1 MSADRSPSTD
11 VVPRRSAAAPRR
23 LSPTNP
29 FVRFLPSEIEQ
40 SVPDRFEQQVRRYA
54 DRVAVRSTSGELTYE
69 ALNVAANRVAHAIL
83 ERRGARSE
91 PVALLLERGVAPLA
105 AILGILKAGK
115 LYAPLEPA
123 HPAERLAYMLEDAQ
137 VGLVLADAEH
147 LTLAR
152 QVARPSVD
160 VEDVGKLMS
169 HGPVENPTVSISPDT
184 GAYLLYTSGSTGRPK
199 AVLQNHRN
207 LLHSTRAYTND
218 LHISADDRTILLFPY
233 SMTGS
238 VPNTFAALLN
248 GACLLP
254 FSVRGDGIDTLADW
268 LVQRRVTVF
277 RVAVSVFRHFVD
289 TLAPGRTFPDV
300 RAVQI
305 GGEPVIRQDVD
316 RFRAHFLPG
325 SLLVNG
331 LGATET
337 STLSHYCLD
346 HETEIEGDLVPVGY
360 PPEGIEVLLLDE
372 GGHEVPAGEVGEI
385 TARGRFLAVEYWRQ
399 PELTR
404 TAFLPNPN
412 GGEARLYRTGDLG
425 RKGPDGCL
433 VHLGRKDFQVKIR
446 GMRIEIAEIEAALL
460 DLDAIRQTVVAWQD
474 WTGDARLVA
483 YLVAEE
489 GPKPSVERL
498 RSALRARLPAHMVP
512 ATFVFLDALPLT
524 ANWKIDRHALP
535 PPGRARPILDTA
547 FVAPRTEVE
556 RTIAR
561 IWSDVLDLDAVGIH
575 DDFLALGGDSL
586 LATRLVARV
595 RDTFKVAPS
604 LRALLQANTV
614 AQMAEAI
621 VQRRAEELQAVEVE
635 HLLNHVEAL
644 TDDEAAGRL
653 LEEPD

>member
-1 MSADRSPSTD
+1 
-11 VVPRRSAAAPRR
+11 
-23 LSPTNP
+23 
-29 FVRFLPSEIEQ
+29 
-40 SVPDRFEQQVRRYA
+40 
-54 DRVAVRSTSGELTYE
+54 
-69 ALNVAANRVAHAIL
+69 VAHAIL
-83 ERRGARSE
+83 DRRGARSE

-123 HPAERLAYMLEDAQ
+123 QPAERLAYMLDDAQ

-152 QVARPSVD
+152 QVAGPGVD
-160 VEDVGKLMS
+160 VEDVGELMS
-169 HGPVENPTVSISPDT
+169 HGPVENPTVSIPPDT

-207 LLHSTRAYTND
+207 LLHSTRAYAND

-238 VPNTFAALLN
+238 VPNLFAALLN

-254 FSVRGDGIDTLADW
+254 FSVREDGIDNLADW
-268 LVQRRVTVF
+268 LVQERITVL
-277 RVAVSVFRHFVD
+277 RLAVSVFRHFVD

-331 LGATET
+331 LGTTET

-372 GGHEVPAGEVGEI
+372 DGHEVPAGEVGEI
-385 TARGRFLAVEYWRQ
+385 TARGRFLAVEYWRR

-404 TAFLPNPN
+404 SAFLPDPD
-412 GGEARLYRTGDLG
+412 GGDARLYRTGDLG

-446 GMRIEIAEIEAALL
+446 GMRIETAEIEAALV
-460 DLDAIRQTVVAWQD
+460 DLAEIRRAVVVARQD
-474 WTGDARLVA
+474 QAGDARLLA
-483 YLVAEE
+483 YLVVEE
-489 GPKPSVERL
+489 GYKPSVEWL
-498 RSALRARLPAHMVP
+498 RSALQARLPAHMVP
-512 ATFVFLDALPLT
+512 ATFMFLDALPLT
-524 ANWKIDRHALP
+524 ANWKIDRQALP
-535 PPGRARPILDTA
+535 PPGRTRPILDTA
-547 FVAPRTEVE
+547 FVAPGTEVE

-614 AQMAEAI
+614 AQMAEAV

-635 HLLNHVEAL
+635 HLLNQLEAL

-653 LEEPD
+653 LEEPG